1 MPKMALAPH
10 PVALTIAGS
19 DSGGGA
25 GIQADL
31 RAFRDFGVHGCSAI
45 TAITAQNPHGVR
57 AIQAVEPK
65 ILRAQLEAVAED
77 FALGAVKTG
86 MLLNEHLIAEVAN
99 FRRTL
104 PAVPWVIDPVM
115 IATSGARLLE
125 PAAIRRMEADLLP
138 TATVITPN
146 IPEAMAL
153 LGESAAPADVEAM
166 HALAIRL
173 AERLQVAVLLKGGHF
188 AEAPALDLLV
198 QPGCAPI
205 ELREERVQAP
215 LTTHGTGCALA
226 AAIAANLALGQPL
239 LAAIREAKRYIV
251 HLLSHT
257 QSAGRAAVYA
267 QAPFQPGS
275 RS

>member
-1 MPKMALAPH
+1 MPKMAPELH

-31 RAFRDFGVHGCSAI
+31 RSFRDFGVHGCSAI
-45 TAITAQNPHGVR
+45 TALTAQNPHGVR
-57 AIQAVEPK
+57 AIQATEPE

-86 MLLNEHLIAEVAN
+86 MLLNERLIAVVAD
-99 FRRTL
+99 FRRAL
-104 PAVPWVIDPVM
+104 PEVPWVVDPVM

-125 PAAIRRMEADLLP
+125 PEAIARMESDLLP
-138 TATVITPN
+138 FATLITPN

-153 LGESAAPADVEAM
+153 LGKAEAPANVAAM
-166 HALAIRL
+166 RTL
-173 AERLQVAVLLKGGHF
+173 AERLTERQGVSVLLKGGHF

-205 ELREERVQAP
+205 ELTEAAVATP
-215 LTTHGTGCALA
+215 LTTHGTGCALSS
-226 AAIAANLALGQPL
+226 AIAANLALGRDLPT
-239 LAAIREAKRYIV
+239 AIRTAKRYIV

-257 QSAGRAAVYA
+257 QLAGWAAVYA
-267 QAPFQPGS
+267 QVPFQSES

>member
-1 MPKMALAPH
+1 MPKMAPALH

-31 RAFRDFGVHGCSAI
+31 RSFRDFGIHGCSAI
-45 TAITAQNPHGVR
+45 TALTAQNPHGVR
-57 AIQAVEPK
+57 AIQATVPE

-86 MLLNEHLIAEVAN
+86 MLLNERLIAVVAD
-99 FRRTL
+99 FRRAL
-104 PAVPWVIDPVM
+104 PEVPWVVDPVM

-125 PAAIRRMEADLLP
+125 PEAIARMEADLLP
-138 TATVITPN
+138 FATLITPN
-146 IPEAMAL
+146 IPEAMDL
-153 LGESAAPADVEAM
+153 LGEADAPANVAAM
-166 HALAIRL
+166 RTLAERL
-173 AERLQVAVLLKGGHF
+173 AERLGVAVLLKGGHF

-205 ELREERVQAP
+205 ELTEAAVAAP
-215 LTTHGTGCALA
+215 LTTHGTGCALSS
-226 AAIAANLALGQPL
+226 AIAANLALGRDL
-239 LAAIREAKRYIV
+239 LSAIRTAKRYIV
-251 HLLSHT
+251 HLLSRT
-257 QSAGRAAVYA
+257 QLAGRAAVYA
-267 QAPFQPGS
+267 QVPFQPDS

>member
-1 MPKMALAPH
+1 MPKMAPALH

-25 GIQADL
+25 GAQADL
-31 RAFRDFGVHGCSAI
+31 RSFRDFGVHGCSAI
-45 TAITAQNPHGVR
+45 TALTAQNPHGVR
-57 AIQAVEPK
+57 AIQATEPE

-86 MLLNEHLIAEVAN
+86 MLLNERLIAVVAD
-99 FRRTL
+99 FRRAL
-104 PAVPWVIDPVM
+104 PRVPWVVDPVM

-125 PAAIRRMEADLLP
+125 PEAIARMEADLLP
-138 TATVITPN
+138 FATLITPN

-153 LGESAAPADVEAM
+153 LGEAEAPATVAAM
-166 HALAIRL
+166 RTL
-173 AERLQVAVLLKGGHF
+173 AERLAARLGVPVLLKGGHF

-198 QPGCAPI
+198 QPGSTPI
-205 ELREERVQAP
+205 ELSEAAVAAP
-215 LTTHGTGCALA
+215 LTTHGTGCALSS
-226 AAIAANLALGQPL
+226 AIAANLALGRDL
-239 LAAIREAKRYIV
+239 LSTIREAKRYIV

-257 QSAGRAAVYA
+257 QGAGRAAVYA
-267 QAPFQPGS
+267 QVPFQPDS